1 MLSNRKRIPACRYMT
16 ALKALTL
23 ANDARTDDASDI
35 RMATVAN
42 GVTDVPA
49 PLDHRRVL
57 VAFSGLLLVLLL
69 AALDSTIVATALPTI
84 VGELGG
90 VAQLSWVV
98 TAYLLAQTVATPLYG
113 KLGDLYGRKGILQGA
128 IVLFLI
134 GSALCGQSRNLWQLI
149 AFRGVQGLGGGG
161 LVVTTQ
167 ALVGDIVSPRERGR
181 YQGLFGAVFGVASIA
196 GPLLGGYFTTHLSWR
211 WIFYINLPLGIAAM
225 VVLAATIPSISER
238 VHRSIDYLG
247 SAVLAVLLSAIVI
260 IADIGGSQLS
270 WDSPAMIAMVVLAI
284 VALAGFIFAE
294 HRAAEPVLPLR
305 LFRNRSFSVTSAIG
319 LIVGFALFGS
329 VTYLPVFLQLSMG
342 SSPTASGLQMTPMM
356 GGMLVTSILSGLLI
370 SKWGRYKIFPII
382 GTAAAT
388 VGLVL
393 FSRMTP
399 ETSLLGA
406 SLAMLVLGLGLGM
419 VMQVL
424 VIAVQNAVDYRDL
437 GVATSGATLFRL
449 VGGALGTAVLGAIF
463 ASRLSANL
471 AQLLPGGSGAVASAT
486 RALNPE
492 TLATVPAATRAL
504 YVQGFTESLSTMFI
518 VAAAISLLGFLLTWL
533 LPEQPLRE
541 TVAAASA
548 NVGGDMGE
556 TFPMPTSDDSLPKL
570 LRGISILADRDVR
583 RQYIERIVERAG
595 VDLSAAAAWM
605 MVRVNRDARADSAAL
620 ARKYDV
626 SEERLREGLAELMAR
641 GLVVERPESVAAGS
655 HHAIAAPLMLTP
667 AGREV
672 LERLV
677 AARREQLAEL
687 FAEWGPEKHE
697 RIVKMLNRLAREL
710 VPEAR
715 PGGLRPSESQSPEE
729 AHSPDG
735 PHSLEGQRSP
745 EGPHSPDG
753 NRS

>member
-1 MLSNRKRIPACRYMT
+1 
-16 ALKALTL
+16 
-23 ANDARTDDASDI
+23 
-35 RMATVAN
+35 MATAAN
-42 GVTDVPA
+42 ALTDVPA

-90 VAQLSWVV
+90 VSQLSWVV

-113 KLGDLYGRKGILQGA
+113 KLGDLHGRKRILQGA

-196 GPLLGGYFTTHLSWR
+196 GPLIGGYFTTHLSWR

-225 VVLAATIPSISER
+225 VVLAATIPSTSER
-238 VHRSIDYLG
+238 VRRSIDYLG
-247 SAVLAVLLSAIVI
+247 SALLAVLLSAIVI
-260 IADIGGSQLS
+260 AADIGGSQLA
-270 WDSPAMIAMVVLAI
+270 WTSPEMISVVIIAI
-284 VALAGFIFAE
+284 VALVGFLFAE
-294 HRAAEPVLPLR
+294 HRAEEPVLPLR
-305 LFRNRSFSVTSAIG
+305 LFRNRSFAVTSAIG

-370 SKWGRYKIFPII
+370 SRWGRYKIFPII

-406 SLAMLVLGLGLGM
+406 SFSMLVLGLGLGM

-424 VIAVQNAVDYRDL
+424 VIAVQNAVDYSDL

-463 ASRLSANL
+463 ASQLSANL
-471 AQLLPGGSGAVASAT
+471 AHLLPGGAAAVADAT
-486 RALNPE
+486 RALDPE
-492 TLATVPAATRAL
+492 RLATIQPATRAL

-518 VAAAISLLGFLLTWL
+518 VAAAISLVGFMLTWL

-548 NVGGDMGE
+548 NVGGDVGE

-570 LRGISILADRDVR
+570 LRGVSILADRDVR
-583 RQYIERIVERAG
+583 RQYIERIVARAG
-595 VDLSAAAAWM
+595 LDLSAAAAWM
-605 MVRVNRDARADSAAL
+605 LVRVSRDPCADPAL
-620 ARKYDV
+620 LAQKYDV
-626 SEERLREGLAELMAR
+626 SEERLRAGVAELRKR
-641 GLVVERPESVAAGS
+641 GLVVERPEPVEAGSVARVSVGASSVDGAS
-655 HHAIAAPLMLTP
+655 AVAASKTHGTGRVPLLVLTP
-667 AGREV
+667 AGSEA

-677 AARREQLAEL
+677 VARRDQLAEL

-715 PGGLRPSESQSPEE
+715 PEGSGKVGTTS
-729 AHSPDG
+729 AHDSA
-735 PHSLEGQRSP
+735 
-745 EGPHSPDG
+745 
-753 NRS
+753 